1 MANIPPGKL
10 SESVLWRLPPSKSHM
25 IRWLILAYQ
34 SERDVTIKFNSAPGE
49 DILSTKKCLEILGLD
64 IEESDFSWKILGGKK
79 EISSSKIT
87 LNCGN
92 SGTATNFLTALA
104 ATMDKEVTIYGDE
117 SLKRRDF
124 SELNNS
130 LREMGCEISGNVVP
144 FTVKGPIT
152 KNTINISTEK
162 SSQPLSAMILSSP
175 NHDQDIVIELQGEGV
190 SRAYADLTIN
200 IAKKCGIE
208 MFRDENLITVT
219 SNNIEI
225 PEIIEIPGE
234 NSLIPI
240 ALLLSEL
247 HGVDFIIQNR
257 EQSEFLSQGIK
268 MLDEA
273 KFKIIDLRDYSDL
286 ITPAAALLA
295 IKNGGKITGVG
306 HTRGKESDRI
316 ENTMLLLKDFGIECT
331 IKENDIEIR
340 GAQIPIKPIKVVDT
354 YNDHRI
360 AMTAIALSTFTGGEI
375 LNPQI
380 SSVTD
385 PEFIEKINNI
395 LI

>member
-1 MANIPPGKL
+1 M
-10 SESVLWRLPPSKSHM
+10 
-25 IRWLILAYQ
+25 
-34 SERDVTIKFNSAPGE
+34 
-49 DILSTKKCLEILGLD
+49 
-64 IEESDFSWKILGGKK
+64 
-79 EISSSKIT
+79 
-87 LNCGN
+87 
-92 SGTATNFLTALA
+92 
-104 ATMDKEVTIYGDE
+104 
-117 SLKRRDF
+117 
-124 SELNNS
+124 
-130 LREMGCEISGNVVP
+130 P

>member
-1 MANIPPGKL
+1 
-10 SESVLWRLPPSKSHM
+10 
-25 IRWLILAYQ
+25 
-34 SERDVTIKFNSAPGE
+34 
-49 DILSTKKCLEILGLD
+49 
-64 IEESDFSWKILGGKK
+64 
-79 EISSSKIT
+79 
-87 LNCGN
+87 
-92 SGTATNFLTALA
+92 
-104 ATMDKEVTIYGDE
+104 TIYGDE